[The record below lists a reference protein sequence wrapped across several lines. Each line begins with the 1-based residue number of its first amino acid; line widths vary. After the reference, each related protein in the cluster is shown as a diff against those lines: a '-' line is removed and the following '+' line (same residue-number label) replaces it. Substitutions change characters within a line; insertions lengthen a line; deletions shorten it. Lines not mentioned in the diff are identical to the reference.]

1 MVHRNNSIVVER
13 QTSVKRLLCIA
24 QKSELADFSCTG
36 IARQTV
42 WHNFLWQK
50 NAHLWCV
57 TKSLSCIKRQ
67 FRLKKHTVAA

>member
-36 IARQTV
+36 IAQQTV
-42 WHNFLWQK
+42 CRNFLWQK

-57 TKSLSCIKRQ
+57 TKLFSRNKRQ
-67 FRLKKHTVAA
+67 FRLKKHTDAA